1 MSNKKNP
8 YLFYTEYYLISGAY
22 HIANVVHDVLT
33 YTASYSDNIKGYLH
47 NKVVS
52 KQIMLNEMIHNHN
65 LSSNGINNNSNDVD
79 EDGFVV
85 IRMRKPKIK
94 NDSLLHSP
102 DAVTV
107 TCIENKNIECN
118 SMIVKHD
125 DNDDDL
131 QIVRSILNDILDH
144 IDFQNIKY
152 EININ

>member
-65 LSSNGINNNSNDVD
+65 HSSNGINNNSNDVD

-85 IRMRKPKIK
+85 IKMRKPKIK
-94 NDSLLHSP
+94 NDSFFPSIP
-102 DAVTV
+102 V
-107 TCIENKNIECN
+107 IENKIIECN

-125 DNDDDL
+125 DNNDDL
-131 QIVRSILNDILDH
+131 QIVRNILNDILDH
-144 IDFQNIKY
+144 IDFQNIK
-152 EININ
+152 

>member
-1 MSNKKNP
+1 
-8 YLFYTEYYLISGAY
+8 
-22 HIANVVHDVLT
+22 
-33 YTASYSDNIKGYLH
+33 
-47 NKVVS
+47 
-52 KQIMLNEMIHNHN
+52 
-65 LSSNGINNNSNDVD
+65 
-79 EDGFVV
+79 
-85 IRMRKPKIK
+85 MRKPKIK